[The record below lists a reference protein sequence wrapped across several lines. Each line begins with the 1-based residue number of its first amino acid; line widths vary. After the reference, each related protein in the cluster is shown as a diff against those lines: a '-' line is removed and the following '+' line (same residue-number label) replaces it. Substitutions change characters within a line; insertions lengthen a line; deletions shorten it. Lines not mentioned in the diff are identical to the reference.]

1 MAIQC
6 NVAIA
11 TYLDHLR
18 IERGL
23 SANSISSYSRDLDK
37 YQSLLSEKGLS
48 YDKVTESDISTF
60 IGELSIQG
68 LSPSSINRFLSTLKG
83 FYKYCELE
91 YQVAN
96 PMVDINQFK
105 LARKLPKALSVD
117 EVSRLIESTINP
129 ADPTMLRDRAIL
141 EILYGTGARVA
152 ELIGLD
158 INDISKDD
166 FDGEE
171 ITIIK
176 LRGKGSKERLV
187 PIGRYALEALDNYL
201 VRLRPALLAKN
212 SHNERALFLNARGT
226 RLSRQSTWTTVLK
239 AAEAVGL
246 DINDISKDNFEGEEI
261 TIIKLRGKGSKERLV
276 PIGRYALEALDN
288 YLVRLRPAL
297 QAKNSQNERALFL
310 NTRGT
315 RLSRQSAWTTVLK
328 AAEAVGLAGR
338 VSPHVFRHSYATH
351 LLDGGADIRVVQE
364 LLGHASV
371 TTTQI
376 YTLVTIDKVR
386 ESYSL
391 AHPRSK

>member
-6 NVAIA
+6 SVAIA

-23 SANSISSYSRDLDK
+23 STNSVESYRRDLAKFEIHLADNNLEF
-37 YQSLLSEKGLS
+37 STLSES
-48 YDKVTESDISTF
+48 EISKI
-60 IGELSIQG
+60 IGELSVSG
-68 LSPSSINRFLSTLKG
+68 LATSSINRFLSSLKG
-83 FYKYCELE
+83 FYKYCALE
-91 YQVAN
+91 YQVVN
-96 PMVDINQFK
+96 PMVDIAQFK
-105 LARKLPKALSVD
+105 IARKLPKALSIS
-117 EVSRLIESTINP
+117 EISSLIESAANP
-129 ADPTMLRDRAIL
+129 ADPASLRDRAIL
-141 EILYGTGARVA
+141 EVLYGTGARVA
-152 ELIGLD
+152 ELVGID
-158 INDISKDD
+158 TSDISKDL

-171 ITIIK
+171 ITILK

-187 PIGRYALEALDNYL
+187 PLGKFAIEALDNYL

-212 SHNERALFLNARGT
+212 SQNNRALFLNARGT
-226 RLSRQSTWTTVLK
+226 RLSRQSAWSTVLK
-239 AAEAVGL
+239 AAEATGL
-246 DINDISKDNFEGEEI
+246 
-261 TIIKLRGKGSKERLV
+261 
-276 PIGRYALEALDN
+276 
-288 YLVRLRPAL
+288 
-297 QAKNSQNERALFL
+297 Q
-310 NTRGT
+310 
-315 RLSRQSAWTTVLK
+315 
-328 AAEAVGLAGR
+328 GR